1 MAGAASSGAPLLYPE
16 RRIKVPSDAAVQWR
30 SHSPPSVSRPNETS
44 LDMSTHPA
52 LEPRALGLPPNTAYL
67 TAEPLEA
74 DFTTAD
80 GYRAAHDVWFANWP
94 PPPNGDDLAAQLRRP
109 NLPAVHRR
117 RIVTKLATV
126 PAIRVEISGETEKS
140 RNEVEAEMAADGWPP
155 PTPRFTAQQL
165 SAPCQG
171 QRTMTRARSSL
182 GGSRRPAGR
191 RTRSASAS
199 SSSSSGD
206 PEQSDPPE
214 YRHADLAPF
223 PLVGSS
229 ARLLSDSLA
238 RIEGVRS

>member
-1 MAGAASSGAPLLYPE
+1 MRHAQ
-16 RRIKVPSDAAVQWR
+16 DAAQ
-30 SHSPPSVSRPNETS
+30 P
-44 LDMSTHPA
+44 
-52 LEPRALGLPPNTAYL
+52 
-67 TAEPLEA
+67 EPLSA
-74 DFTTAD
+74 DFTAAD
-80 GYRAAHDVWFANWP
+80 GTVDQAAYKAAHDVWFDNCP

-117 RIVTKLATV
+117 RIVAKLATV
-126 PAIRVEISGETEKS
+126 PAIRIWISGETEKS

-199 SSSSSGD
+199 SSSSS
-206 PEQSDPPE
+206 SDSSEGEHHQRGYPCST
-214 YRHADLAPF
+214 F
-223 PLVGSS
+223 PRRSTGLHDV
-229 ARLLSDSLA
+229 ARLSSLA
-238 RIEGVRS
+238 VIA